1 MQQKKKNI
9 KETLSDMEDIVRR
22 SKIILIIVPEEQERE
37 NGPEAIFDKIVDENF
52 TELMKDSNPQTQEV
66 SQIPSKLKNNKSTLK
81 YIIVKVQE
89 NKNKR
94 ENLKNSR
101 GKNYRLSS
109 KVISDFS
116 SVTIETK
123 RQ

>member
-1 MQQKKKNI
+1 MKNI
-9 KETLSDMEDIVRR
+9 KEALSDMEDIVRR
-22 SKIILIIVPEEQERE
+22 SKIILIIAPEEQERE

-66 SQIPSKLKNNKSTLK
+66 SQIPSKLKNNKSTLR

-94 ENLKNSR
+94 ENLKSSR

-109 KVISDFS
+109 KVM
-116 SVTIETK
+116 
-123 RQ
+123 